1 MCVSKLAVYSRVKEY
16 SKVLR
21 INSSKAKSNSYNAIV
36 FYNRQQAKG
45 SNNIREDKASFKL
58 VLNASNSV
66 CRLLHPLLAI
76 ISSCFNSRV
85 PVLKA
90 LLTAILRY

>member
-1 MCVSKLAVYSRVKEY
+1 M
-16 SKVLR
+16 LR
-21 INSSKAKSNSYNAIV
+21 INSSKTKGNSYNIIV

-45 SNNIREDKASFKL
+45 CNNIREDKASFKL

-66 CRLLHPLLAI
+66 CKFLHPLLAVI
-76 ISSCFNSRV
+76 DSCFNSRV

>member
-1 MCVSKLAVYSRVKEY
+1 MCVSKLAVYSRVKEC

-21 INSSKAKSNSYNAIV
+21 INSSKAKSNSCNAIV

-58 VLNASNSV
+58 ILNASNSV
-66 CRLLHPLLAI
+66 CRFLHPLLAI

>member
-1 MCVSKLAVYSRVKEY
+1 M
-16 SKVLR
+16 LR
-21 INSSKAKSNSYNAIV
+21 INSSKAKSNSCNAIV

-45 SNNIREDKASFKL
+45 SNNVREDKASFKL

-66 CRLLHPLLAI
+66 YRFLYPLLTV

-85 PVLKA
+85 PILKA
-90 LLTAILRY
+90 LLTAILCY